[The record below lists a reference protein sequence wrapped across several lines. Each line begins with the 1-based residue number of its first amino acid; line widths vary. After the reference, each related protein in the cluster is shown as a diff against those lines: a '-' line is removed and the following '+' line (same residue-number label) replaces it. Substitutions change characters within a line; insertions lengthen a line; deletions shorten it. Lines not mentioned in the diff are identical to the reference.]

1 MHEPFPAPLR
11 SLRVVDTTDGHSEMC
26 ARYLAD
32 LGAEV
37 IRAEPPG
44 GAGTRATGPVHEGA
58 SLREATRN
66 ANKLGVT
73 ADERDLVRLLATADL
88 WITSGREELD
98 LADLRARL
106 PRLVLVSITDFG
118 LSGPYRGFAGTE
130 WVHAAMSGA
139 LSRSGAPGRRP
150 LLPPTSILEQATA
163 AQASWCALAAVHHR
177 ESTGVG
183 DHLDISLFET
193 ATQVLDPFFGTV
205 ATADYGRPWWQFP
218 RGRRDVA
225 HYFPVF
231 PCADGHVR
239 LCVLGVGQWR
249 ALRAWMG
256 EPEQFQDPEYDRV
269 EQRQLA
275 HEQLHPLI
283 AELFA
288 DEPVAEL
295 TAEGQRRGVP
305 IAPLLE
311 LGDVPAVEH
320 FRQRGA
326 FTELDVAPGARA
338 TVPAGYVE
346 IDGQRAGVRHRSP
359 HLGEHNESI
368 MDGLPPLPETAGPE
382 TAGPEAAS
390 PETAS
395 PKTAVQPDAARGH
408 PFSGLRVLDLGVIVM
423 GAEAGRLF
431 ADGGA
436 DVIKVESSAHPDGT
450 RAPFNGEISPGFAWG
465 QRNKRSLTVDLRDE
479 RGAAVFAELVRT
491 ADVLLSNF
499 KPGTLEKRGF
509 GADRLAELNPRLVV
523 VRSSAFGDSGPWRSW
538 MGYGPLVRAAT
549 GLSSLW
555 RDPDVAGGYSE
566 ALTIYP
572 DHAVARIVGTA
583 VLAALIERRTTGRGR
598 VISCSQA
605 ETILTALSEEFAEES
620 LSPGSVRPHGNTGRF
635 DAPSGTYPCAGDDEW
650 CVISARGDD
659 DYRRL
664 RKVLDL
670 PDLPTSADRV
680 RHREEIDALVA
691 AWTSARTGDE
701 VLCLL
706 GGAGVPAGPMRRA
719 QDFPAEP
726 ALHQR
731 RMFTALHQPRLG
743 EPLPAE
749 ARQCHSETMADA
761 LQNPAPVQGQHT
773 REVCADVLGMGEE
786 RIDELIAEGV
796 LEEPDPWSP
805 LRSGDPE
812 GS

>member
-37 IRAEPPG
+37 IRAEPPA
-44 GAGTRATGPVHEGA
+44 GAGTRTAEPVHRGT

-73 ADERDLVRLLATADL
+73 VDERDLVRLLATADL
-88 WITSGREELD
+88 WVTSGREELD
-98 LADLRARL
+98 VADLRRRL
-106 PRLVLVSITDFG
+106 PRLVIASITDFG
-118 LSGPYRGFAGTE
+118 LSGPYEGFVGTE

-139 LSRSGAPGRRP
+139 LSRSGPPGRPP
-150 LLPPTSILEQATA
+150 LLPPTSVVEQATA
-163 AQASWCALAAVHHR
+163 AQASWCALTAVYHR
-177 ESTGVG
+177 ENTGVG

-193 ATQVLDPFFGTV
+193 AAQVLDPFFGAV
-205 ATADYGRPWWQFP
+205 ATADYGRPWWHFP

-239 LCVLGVGQWR
+239 ICVLGVGQWR
-249 ALRAWMG
+249 ALREWMG
-256 EPEQFQDPEYDRV
+256 EPEQFQDPQYDRV
-269 EQRQLA
+269 EQRQPA

-283 AELFA
+283 GALFA
-288 DEPVAEL
+288 DRTVAEL

-311 LGDVPAVEH
+311 IGDVPAVEH

-326 FTELDVAPGARA
+326 FTELEVAAGERA
-338 TVPAGYVE
+338 TVPSGSVE
-346 IDGQRAGVRHRSP
+346 IDGQRAGIRHRSP
-359 HLGEHNESI
+359 RLGEHDESVL
-368 MDGLPPLPETAGPE
+368 DGLPPY
-382 TAGPEAAS
+382 PEAARH
-390 PETAS
+390 PEIGE
-395 PKTAVQPDAARGH
+395 QPEVARSH

-423 GAEAGRLF
+423 GAETGRLF
-431 ADGGA
+431 ADLGA
-436 DVIKVESSAHPDGT
+436 EVIKVENSKHPDGT

-479 RGAAVFAELVRT
+479 RGAAVFSELVRT

-499 KPGTLEKRGF
+499 KPGTLEKMGF
-509 GADRLAELNPRLVV
+509 GADRLAELNPRLIIAS
-523 VRSSAFGDSGPWRSW
+523 SSAFGDSGPWRSW

-555 RDPDVAGGYSE
+555 RDPDVPGGFPE

-572 DHAVARIVGTA
+572 DHAVARIVATA
-583 VLAALIERRTTGRGR
+583 ALAALVERRSTGRGR
-598 VISCSQA
+598 RISCSQA
-605 ETILTALSEEFAEES
+605 ETILTALSGEFAEES
-620 LSPGSVRPHGNTGRF
+620 LRPGSVRPHGNTGRF
-635 DAPSGTYPCAGDDEW
+635 DAPSGLYPCAGDDEW
-650 CVISARGDD
+650 CVISVRGDD

-664 RKVLDL
+664 RGVLDL
-670 PDLPTSADRV
+670 PDLPSSADRV
-680 RHREEIDALVA
+680 HHREELDALVA
-691 AWTSARTGDE
+691 ERTSALSGDE
-701 VLCLL
+701 VLRLV

-719 QDFPAEP
+719 QDFPTEP
-726 ALHQR
+726 ALQQR
-731 RMFTALHQPRLG
+731 RTFAALHQPRLP
-743 EPLPAE
+743 EPLPTE
-749 ARQCHSETMADA
+749 ARQFHSDTIADA
-761 LQNPAPVQGQHT
+761 LLNPAPVQGQHT
-773 REVCADVLGMGEE
+773 REVCANVLGLSHE
-786 RIDELIAEGV
+786 RIDELVAEGV

-812 GS
+812 GG